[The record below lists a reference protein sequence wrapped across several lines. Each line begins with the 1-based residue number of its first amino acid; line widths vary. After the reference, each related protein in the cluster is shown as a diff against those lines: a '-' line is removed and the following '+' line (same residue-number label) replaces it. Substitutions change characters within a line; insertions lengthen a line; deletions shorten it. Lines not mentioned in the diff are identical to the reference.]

1 MDAEL
6 KLRQHIEPAA
16 KSTQYVLRIM
26 TTYYT
31 LVLCVHKKG
40 VLTKL
45 YMASIM
51 VRSAAVRLMTC
62 ILKHQNP
69 RLELFKICLWVG
81 VKKKKTQ
88 TTHLNL
94 ESTHIVQLQLKMNIS
109 QYFINSECFN

>member
-81 VKKKKTQ
+81 VKKNKK
-88 TTHLNL
+88 HKLP
-94 ESTHIVQLQLKMNIS
+94 I
-109 QYFINSECFN
+109 